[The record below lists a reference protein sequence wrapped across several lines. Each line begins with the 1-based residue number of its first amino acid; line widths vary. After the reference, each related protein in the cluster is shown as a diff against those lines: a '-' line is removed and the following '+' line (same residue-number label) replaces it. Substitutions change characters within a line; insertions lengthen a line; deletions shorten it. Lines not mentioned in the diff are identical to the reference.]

1 MRDLEGLDD
10 IRFVV
15 DVFYNKVRKDALLS
29 PVFAM
34 RITDWQPHLDTMY
47 RFWNAALF
55 GVREYVG
62 NPFGKHAELPID
74 GPHFEQWIK
83 LFYETLEEHFEG
95 PVADEAKRKAM
106 IMAHT
111 FYARI
116 QERREKGQSTVHGRQ
131 STAGSS
137 DLNT

>member
-1 MRDLEGLDD
+1 MKDIEGLDD
-10 IRFVV
+10 IRFLV
-15 DVFYNKVRKDALLS
+15 DGFYTQVRQDPLLS
-29 PVFAM
+29 PVFAL
-34 RITDWQPHLDTMY
+34 RITHWGPHLDTMY

-62 NPFGKHAELPID
+62 NPFAKHAALPID
-74 GPHFEQWIK
+74 GPHFEQWIR
-83 LFYETLEEHFEG
+83 LFYDQVEKHFEG

-116 QERREKGQSTVHGRQ
+116 QERREKEF
-131 STAGSS
+131 
-137 DLNT
+137 NK

>member
-15 DVFYNKVRKDALLS
+15 DVFYNKVREDVLLS

-83 LFYETLEEHFEG
+83 LFYETLEKHFEG

-116 QERREKGQSTVHGRQ
+116 QERREKSQSTVRSPQ

-137 DLNT
+137 GLNT